1 MASVIIKLK
10 NWLGKDEWW
19 CDWFECPKCK
29 VHSIANRFKF
39 CPICGVKLMWS
50 KEVKEKMK

>member
-1 MASVIIKLK
+1 MTSVIIKLN

-29 VHSIANRFKF
+29 VHSIANRFKY